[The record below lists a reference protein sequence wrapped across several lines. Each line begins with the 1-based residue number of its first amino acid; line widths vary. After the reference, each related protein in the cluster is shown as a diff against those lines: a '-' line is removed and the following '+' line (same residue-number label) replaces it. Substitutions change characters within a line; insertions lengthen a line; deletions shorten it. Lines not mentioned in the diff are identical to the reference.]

1 MSSVVMYGAKW
12 CAPCRATKP
21 AFENLSD
28 GYLSDMGVDFEYV
41 DVDTVEPAVLQAE
54 NVRSVPTII
63 LYRDDLPPVPVLSRT
78 QAKMEQE
85 IEQALIPVNSV

>member
-1 MSSVVMYGAKW
+1 MTNVVMYGAKW

-21 AFENLSD
+21 AFEKMAS
-28 GYLSDMGVDFEYV
+28 GYLNDMKIDFEYV

-63 LYRDDLPPVPVLSRT
+63 LYRDDYTPLPILSRT

-85 IEQALIPVNSV
+85 IEHALIPANSV